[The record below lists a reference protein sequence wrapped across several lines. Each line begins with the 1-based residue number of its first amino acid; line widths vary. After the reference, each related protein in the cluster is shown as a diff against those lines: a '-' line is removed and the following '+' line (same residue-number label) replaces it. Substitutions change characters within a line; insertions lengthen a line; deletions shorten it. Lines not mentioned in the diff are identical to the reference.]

1 MKRVLIAFA
10 IVCVISIGAI
20 VAGIS
25 FASRDIP
32 EPDVADL
39 AVYRPEI
46 PPEANAY
53 TYFVSATNA
62 FYWPTNSAVVTDY
75 IDGDSVDQHEV
86 ADVISKNEATFD
98 LIKRAIKC
106 ERCITPEVTGFDT
119 LLPYLGPWRN
129 IGRVLAA
136 LARHERIS
144 GQYAEATGTCIS
156 LLKFGNLI
164 QQDAECIINYLVGI
178 AILDIGLAQARDL
191 ARDPGMASQELK
203 KLYEALASI
212 GPFAQGLIRAIKV
225 EYKVVANTIDD
236 LGNGSFS
243 MDDLSS
249 LSGSD
254 PPSILKGKRIP
265 GYFFQPNRTKLTF
278 ANLYRDMITNA
289 PLYYAEMNLYDVED
303 VLGLGE
309 SKLKLLPRPNA
320 VGKILYAMLIPA
332 LDSLLER
339 KCRAECDVAATR
351 ILVGIHD
358 YRKDTGVFP
367 EKIQDL
373 VPEFI
378 DAVPADPYDGQ
389 QFRYDPQNRIV
400 YSVGKDRKD
409 SGGLSVLLSGSESD
423 SVRRKRWN
431 SEDVVYKIEKE
442 IEQDESTVP
451 SEAAPSASSDVR

>member
-1 MKRVLIAFA
+1 
-10 IVCVISIGAI
+10 
-20 VAGIS
+20 
-25 FASRDIP
+25 
-32 EPDVADL
+32 
-39 AVYRPEI
+39 
-46 PPEANAY
+46 
-53 TYFVSATNA
+53 
-62 FYWPTNSAVVTDY
+62 
-75 IDGDSVDQHEV
+75 
-86 ADVISKNEATFD
+86 
-98 LIKRAIKC
+98 
-106 ERCITPEVTGFDT
+106 
-119 LLPYLGPWRN
+119 
-129 IGRVLAA
+129 
-136 LARHERIS
+136 
-144 GQYAEATGTCIS
+144 
-156 LLKFGNLI
+156 
-164 QQDAECIINYLVGI
+164 
-178 AILDIGLAQARDL
+178 
-191 ARDPGMASQELK
+191 
-203 KLYEALASI
+203 
-212 GPFAQGLIRAIKV
+212 
-225 EYKVVANTIDD
+225 VANTIDD